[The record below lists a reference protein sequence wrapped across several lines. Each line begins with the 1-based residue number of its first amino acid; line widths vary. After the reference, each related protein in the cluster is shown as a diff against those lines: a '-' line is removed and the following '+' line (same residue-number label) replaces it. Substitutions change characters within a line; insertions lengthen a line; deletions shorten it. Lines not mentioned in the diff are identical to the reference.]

1 MNILHMVMEWNGV
14 EWIALIIPLRF
25 VSLHFVPYQ
34 SIIICSRK
42 AFIKLVLFKI
52 PIFHFVQ
59 FILIQL
65 NSFKIKYNLE
75 IKETPI
81 KVGWNGVQRNG
92 IYF

>member
-1 MNILHMVMEWNGV
+1 MEWYKIDIFKLLFYRNEMKRNEVKWNGM
-14 EWIALIIPLRF
+14 EW
-25 VSLHFVPYQ
+25 VY
-34 SIIICSRK
+34 
-42 AFIKLVLFKI
+42 
-52 PIFHFVQ
+52 
-59 FILIQL
+59 ILIQL